1 MSLDLHG
8 PVTGNTRGNAQSGR
22 NAFTIVE
29 AVISTVIVAV
39 MFVAALSTVSA
50 SRVTQHRAALVN
62 RGRLLADSLL
72 SEVLQQ
78 SYEDPDG
85 TPVFGIESGEPTAT
99 RTNFDDVDDFDGWS
113 SSPPVGRDGTPL
125 TNSTSWKRT
134 VQVKWVD
141 PSDAGQVSAAETG
154 VKRVTVTAE
163 YAGVPQASLVA
174 LRTTDP

>member
-1 MSLDLHG
+1 MSLELQG
-8 PVTGNTRGNAQSGR
+8 PIVENARCNTQSGR

-50 SRVTQHRAALVN
+50 SKVTQHRVALVN
-62 RGRLLADSLL
+62 RGRLLAESLL

-85 TPVFGIESGEPTAT
+85 AAVFGVESGEPTTVRAD
-99 RTNFDDVDDFDGWS
+99 FDDVDDFDGWS
-113 SSPPVGRDGTPL
+113 SSPPAGRDGTPL
-125 TNSTSWKRT
+125 TDSTGWKRT
-134 VQVKWVD
+134 VKVEWVNSSD
-141 PSDAGQVSAAETG
+141 PGQVSATETG

-163 YAGVPQASLVA
+163 YSGVPQASLVA
-174 LRTTDP
+174 LRTADP